1 MNKRILDYGYVSI
14 RILQPFYSLPD
25 TRDNANGIYDIIV
38 CERDSFQDNLD
49 DMLQYA
55 HKDTKILID
64 IISESGNL
72 DNFIDIFLELTN
84 KHKDV
89 QFYLLVDSVFDVNVG
104 SNVKMLQS
112 YKLSFL
118 PFFEN
123 YCVEQHDSQ
132 FVLNDTSIYNKRDGF
147 LSLNGSMRTQRILL
161 LIELIKNGYINS
173 DGTIANNNNN
183 ISFLLYDNSKF
194 NKESYGIFINN
205 MLENGDIS
213 KEDFD
218 LLEDITNSL
227 PIIAN
232 GEEGERP
239 DLLLR
244 EYYANILNLVTDNAT
259 GFDDSDNFKYG
270 TITLTEKARK
280 PFKTHQLPLYIGLPG
295 YVDVIRNLG
304 FDVFDD
310 FINHNYD
317 KEQNH
322 IERIKIVVEELNK
335 LTQLDMLEFYNQN
348 RKRFVKNCANIYKLK
363 SEAYLELHNFIIQND
378 LI

>member
-161 LIELIKNGYINS
+161 LIELIKNGYVNL
-173 DGTIANNNNN
+173 DGTISNINNN
-183 ISFLLYDNSKF
+183 ISFLFYGNNKF
-194 NKESYGIFINN
+194 DIESYNIFIDN
-205 MLENGDIS
+205 MLLNGEITNEEFVLLNSIS
-213 KEDFD
+213 
-218 LLEDITNSL
+218 NSL
-227 PIIAN
+227 PIIVN
-232 GEEGERP
+232 GEMGERP

-270 TITLTEKARK
+270 TITLTEKAWK

-322 IERIKIVVEELNK
+322 IERIKIVVEELNR
-335 LTQLDMLEFYNQN
+335 LTKLDMIEFYNQN

-363 SEAYLELHNFIIQND
+363 AEAYLELNDFIIQND

>member
-173 DGTIANNNNN
+173 DGTISNINNN
-183 ISFLLYDNSKF
+183 ISFLFYGNNKF
-194 NKESYGIFINN
+194 DIESYNIFIDN
-205 MLENGDIS
+205 MLLNGEITNEEFVLLNSIS
-213 KEDFD
+213 
-218 LLEDITNSL
+218 NSL
-227 PIIAN
+227 PIIVN
-232 GEEGERP
+232 GEMGERP

-270 TITLTEKARK
+270 TITLTEKAWK

>member
-270 TITLTEKARK
+270 TITLTEKAWK

-295 YVDVIRNLG
+295 YVDVIRSLG

-335 LTQLDMLEFYNQN
+335 LTQLDMLGFYNQN

-363 SEAYLELHNFIIQND
+363 AEAYLELNNFIIQNN

>member
-161 LIELIKNGYINS
+161 LIELIKNGYVNL
-173 DGTIANNNNN
+173 DGTISNINNN
-183 ISFLLYDNSKF
+183 ISFLFYGNNKF
-194 NKESYGIFINN
+194 DIESYNIFIDN
-205 MLENGDIS
+205 MLLNGEITNEEFVLLNSIS
-213 KEDFD
+213 
-218 LLEDITNSL
+218 NSL
-227 PIIAN
+227 PIIVN
-232 GEEGERP
+232 GEMGERP

-270 TITLTEKARK
+270 TITLTEKAWK

-322 IERIKIVVEELNK
+322 VERIKIVVEELNK

-363 SEAYLELHNFIIQND
+363 AEAYLELNDFIIQND

>member
-72 DNFIDIFLELTN
+72 DNFIDIFLELTH
-84 KHKDV
+84 KHNDV
-89 QFYLLVDSVFDVNVG
+89 SFYLLVDSVFDVKVG

-112 YKLSFL
+112 YKLVFL

-123 YCVEQHDSQ
+123 YCVDQHDSQ
-132 FVLNDTSIYNKRDGF
+132 FVLHDTSIYNKRNGF
-147 LSLNGSMRTQRILL
+147 LSLNGSMRTQRVLL
-161 LIELIKNGYINS
+161 LLELIKNGYITTTGDITNS
-173 DGTIANNNNN
+173 DNN

-194 NKESYGIFINN
+194 NKESYSIFIDN

-213 KEDFD
+213 KEEFD
-218 LLEDITNSL
+218 LLESMSDRL

-244 EYYANILNLVTDNAT
+244 EYYGNILNLVTDNAT

-270 TITLTEKARK
+270 TITLTEKAWK
-280 PFKTHQLPLYIGLPG
+280 PFKTHQLSLYIGLPG
-295 YVDVIRNLG
+295 YVDIIRSLG
-304 FDVFDD
+304 FDVYDD
-310 FINHNYD
+310 FINHSYD

-322 IERIKIVVEELNK
+322 IERIKIVVEELNR
-335 LTQLDMLEFYNQN
+335 LNQLDMLEFYNQN

-363 SEAYLELHNFIIQND
+363 AEAYLELNDFIIQND

>member
-55 HKDTKILID
+55 HNDTKILID

-89 QFYLLVDSVFDVNVG
+89 QFYLLVDSLFDVKVG

-112 YKLSFL
+112 YKLVFL

-123 YCVEQHDSQ
+123 YCVDQHDSQ
-132 FVLNDTSIYNKRDGF
+132 FVLHDTSIYNKRDGF

-173 DGTIANNNNN
+173 DGTITNSNNN

-194 NKESYGIFINN
+194 NKDSYNIFINN

-218 LLEDITNSL
+218 LLEDMTDNL

-244 EYYANILNLVTDNAT
+244 EYYGNILNLVTDNAT

-270 TITLTEKARK
+270 TITLTEKAWK

-295 YVDVIRNLG
+295 YVDVIRSLG

-310 FINHNYD
+310 FIDHSYD

-322 IERIKIVVEELNK
+322 IERIKIVVEELNR
-335 LTQLDMLEFYNQN
+335 LTKLDMIQFYNQN

-363 SEAYLELHNFIIQND
+363 AEAYLELNEFIIEND

>member
-161 LIELIKNGYINS
+161 LIELIKNGYVNL
-173 DGTIANNNNN
+173 DGTISNINNN
-183 ISFLLYDNSKF
+183 ISFLFYGNNKF
-194 NKESYGIFINN
+194 DIESYNIFIDN
-205 MLENGDIS
+205 MLLNEEITNEEFVLLNSIS
-213 KEDFD
+213 
-218 LLEDITNSL
+218 NSL

-232 GEEGERP
+232 GEMGERP

-270 TITLTEKARK
+270 TITLTEKAWK

>member
-72 DNFIDIFLELTN
+72 DNFIDIFLELTH

-89 QFYLLVDSVFDVNVG
+89 SFYLLVDSVFDVKVG

-112 YKLSFL
+112 YKLVFL

-132 FVLNDTSIYNKRDGF
+132 FVLNDTSVYNKRKGF

-161 LIELIKNGYINS
+161 LIELIKSGYIDLHGNVI
-173 DGTIANNNNN
+173 DKNNN

-194 NKESYGIFINN
+194 NKESYSIFINN
-205 MLENGDIS
+205 MLQNEDIS
-213 KEDFD
+213 QSDFS
-218 LLEDITNSL
+218 LLEDISNSL

-244 EYYANILNLVTDNAT
+244 EYYGNILNLVTDNAS

-270 TITLTEKARK
+270 TITLTEKAWK

-295 YVDVIRNLG
+295 YVDIIRSLG

-310 FINHNYD
+310 FINHSYD

-322 IERIKIVVEELNK
+322 IERIKIVVEELNR
-335 LTQLDMLEFYNQN
+335 LNQLDVIQFYNKN
-348 RKRFVKNCANIYKLK
+348 RKRFVKNCINIYKLK
-363 SEAYLELHNFIIQND
+363 SEAYLQLSNFIIEND

>member
-161 LIELIKNGYINS
+161 LIELIKNGYVNL
-173 DGTIANNNNN
+173 DGTISNINNN
-183 ISFLLYDNSKF
+183 ISFLFYGNNKF
-194 NKESYGIFINN
+194 DIESYNIFIDN
-205 MLENGDIS
+205 MLLNGEITNEEFVLLNSIS
-213 KEDFD
+213 
-218 LLEDITNSL
+218 NSL
-227 PIIAN
+227 PIIVN
-232 GEEGERP
+232 GEMGERP

-270 TITLTEKARK
+270 TITLTEKAWK

-348 RKRFVKNCANIYKLK
+348 RKRFVNNCANIYKLK
-363 SEAYLELHNFIIQND
+363 AEAYLELHNFIIQND

>member
-55 HKDTKILID
+55 HTDTKILID

-72 DNFIDIFLELTN
+72 DNFIDIFLELTH
-84 KHKDV
+84 KHNDV
-89 QFYLLVDSVFDVNVG
+89 SFYLLVDSVFDVKVG

-112 YKLSFL
+112 YKLVFL

-123 YCVEQHDSQ
+123 YCVDQHDSQ
-132 FVLNDTSIYNKRDGF
+132 FVLHDTSIYNKRNGF
-147 LSLNGSMRTQRILL
+147 LSLNGSMRTQRVLL
-161 LIELIKNGYINS
+161 LLELIKNGYITTNGDITNS
-173 DGTIANNNNN
+173 DNN

-194 NKESYGIFINN
+194 NKESYSIFIDN

-213 KEDFD
+213 KEEFD
-218 LLEDITNSL
+218 LLESMSDRL

-244 EYYANILNLVTDNAT
+244 EYYGNILNLVTDNAT

-270 TITLTEKARK
+270 TITLTEKAWK
-280 PFKTHQLPLYIGLPG
+280 PFKTHQLSLYIGLPG
-295 YVDVIRNLG
+295 YVDIIRSLG
-304 FDVFDD
+304 FDVYDD
-310 FINHNYD
+310 FINHSYD

-322 IERIKIVVEELNK
+322 IERIKIVVEELNR
-335 LTQLDMLEFYNQN
+335 LNQLDMLEFYNQN

-363 SEAYLELHNFIIQND
+363 AEAYLQLNDFIIQND

>member
-72 DNFIDIFLELTN
+72 DNFIDIFLELTH

-89 QFYLLVDSVFDVNVG
+89 NFYLLVDSVFDVKVG

-112 YKLSFL
+112 YKLVFL

-132 FVLNDTSIYNKRDGF
+132 FVLNDTSIYNKRKGF

-161 LIELIKNGYINS
+161 LIELIKSGYINV
-173 DGTIANNNNN
+173 DGNVADSNNN

-194 NKESYGIFINN
+194 NKESYDIFINN
-205 MLENGDIS
+205 MLDNGDIT
-213 KEDFD
+213 EAEFD
-218 LLEDITNSL
+218 LLENISDNL

-232 GEEGERP
+232 GEDGERP

-244 EYYANILNLVTDNAT
+244 EYYGNILNLVTDNAV

-270 TITLTEKARK
+270 TITLTEKAWK
-280 PFKTHQLPLYIGLPG
+280 PFKTHQLALYVGLPG
-295 YVDVIRNLG
+295 YVDVIRSLG
-304 FDVFDD
+304 FDVYDD
-310 FINHNYD
+310 FIDHSYD
-317 KEQNH
+317 KEKNH
-322 IERIKIVVEELNK
+322 IERIKMVVEELGRLNK
-335 LTQLDMLEFYNQN
+335 LDMVEFYNQN

-363 SEAYLELHNFIIQND
+363 AEAYLQLNDFINQND

>member
-161 LIELIKNGYINS
+161 LIELIKNGYVNL
-173 DGTIANNNNN
+173 DGTISNINNN
-183 ISFLLYDNSKF
+183 ISFLFYGNNKF
-194 NKESYGIFINN
+194 DIESYNIFIDN
-205 MLENGDIS
+205 MLLNGEITNEEFVLLNSIS
-213 KEDFD
+213 
-218 LLEDITNSL
+218 NSL
-227 PIIAN
+227 PIIVN
-232 GEEGERP
+232 GEMGERP

-270 TITLTEKARK
+270 TITLTEKAWK

-335 LTQLDMLEFYNQN
+335 LTQLDMLEFYNKN
-348 RKRFVKNCANIYKLK
+348 RKRFVNNCANIYKLK
-363 SEAYLELHNFIIQND
+363 AEAYLELNDFIIQND

>member
-161 LIELIKNGYINS
+161 LIELIKNGYVNL
-173 DGTIANNNNN
+173 DGTISNINNN
-183 ISFLLYDNSKF
+183 ISFLFYGNNKF
-194 NKESYGIFINN
+194 DIESYNIFIDN
-205 MLENGDIS
+205 MLLNEEITNEEFVLLNSIS
-213 KEDFD
+213 
-218 LLEDITNSL
+218 NSL
-227 PIIAN
+227 PIIVN
-232 GEEGERP
+232 GEMGERP

-270 TITLTEKARK
+270 TITLTEKAWK

-363 SEAYLELHNFIIQND
+363 AEAYLELNDFIIQND

>member
-161 LIELIKNGYINS
+161 LIELIKNGYVNL
-173 DGTIANNNNN
+173 DGTISNINNN
-183 ISFLLYDNSKF
+183 ISFLFYGNNKF
-194 NKESYGIFINN
+194 DIESYNIFIDN
-205 MLENGDIS
+205 MLLNGEITNEEFVLLNSIS
-213 KEDFD
+213 
-218 LLEDITNSL
+218 NSL
-227 PIIAN
+227 PIIVN
-232 GEEGERP
+232 GEMGERP

-270 TITLTEKARK
+270 TITLTEKAWK

-363 SEAYLELHNFIIQND
+363 AEAYLELNNFIIEND

>member
-72 DNFIDIFLELTN
+72 DNFIDIFLELTY

-89 QFYLLVDSVFDVNVG
+89 SFYLLVDSVFDVKVG

-112 YKLSFL
+112 YKLVFL

-132 FVLNDTSIYNKRDGF
+132 FVLNDTSVYNKRKGF

-161 LIELIKNGYINS
+161 LIELIKSGYIDLHGNVI
-173 DGTIANNNNN
+173 DKNNN

-194 NKESYGIFINN
+194 NKESYSIFINN
-205 MLENGDIS
+205 MLQNEDIS
-213 KEDFD
+213 QSDFS
-218 LLEDITNSL
+218 LLEDISNSL

-244 EYYANILNLVTDNAT
+244 EYYGNILNLVTDNAS

-270 TITLTEKARK
+270 TITLTEKAWK

-295 YVDVIRNLG
+295 YVDIIRSLG

-310 FINHNYD
+310 FINHSYD

-322 IERIKIVVEELNK
+322 IERIKIVVEELNR
-335 LTQLDMLEFYNQN
+335 LNQLDVIEFYNKN
-348 RKRFVKNCANIYKLK
+348 RKRFVKNCINIYKLK
-363 SEAYLELHNFIIQND
+363 SEAYLQLSNFIIEND

>member
-55 HKDTKILID
+55 HKNTKILID

-72 DNFIDIFLELTN
+72 DNFIDVFLELTN

-112 YKLSFL
+112 YKLAFL

-123 YCVEQHDSQ
+123 YCVDQHDSQ
-132 FVLNDTSIYNKRDGF
+132 FVLHDTSIYNKRDGF

-161 LIELIKNGYINS
+161 LIELIKNGYVNL
-173 DGTIANNNNN
+173 DGTLSNINNN
-183 ISFLLYDNSKF
+183 ISFLFYGNNKF
-194 NKESYGIFINN
+194 DIESYNIFIDN
-205 MLENGDIS
+205 MLLNEEITNEEFVLLNSIS
-213 KEDFD
+213 
-218 LLEDITNSL
+218 NSL

-232 GEEGERP
+232 GEMGERP

-270 TITLTEKARK
+270 TITLTEKAWK

>member
-55 HKDTKILID
+55 HKNTKILID

-161 LIELIKNGYINS
+161 LIELIKNGYVNL
-173 DGTIANNNNN
+173 DGTISNINNN
-183 ISFLLYDNSKF
+183 ISFLFYGNNKF
-194 NKESYGIFINN
+194 DIESYNIFIDN
-205 MLENGDIS
+205 MLLNEEITNEEFVLLNSIS
-213 KEDFD
+213 
-218 LLEDITNSL
+218 NSL
-227 PIIAN
+227 PIIVN
-232 GEEGERP
+232 GEMGERP

-270 TITLTEKARK
+270 TITLTEKAWK

-322 IERIKIVVEELNK
+322 VERIKIVVEELNK